1 MAEDFNVQLHGT
13 NGDLAFLF
21 GLNIVIDALV
31 TYRPEF
37 QGEIASGLRAK
48 IAEMK
53 TTPGLKDVGR
63 ALAEILRALEKSGR
77 ALQRTPPVGTA

>member
-1 MAEDFNVQLHGT
+1 MPEDFNVQLQGKA
-13 NGDLAFLF
+13 GDLAFLF

-37 QGEIASGLRAK
+37 QGEIASKLRAK
-48 IAEMK
+48 IDEMK
-53 TTPGLKDVGR
+53 KTPGLEEVGP

-77 ALQRTPPVGTA
+77 ALQRTPPAGRA